1 MQNSLSL
8 KRTVFIQ
15 GSVTGIAIVITLL
28 LLATFLV
35 PFCYAMSP
43 LWKQSQT
50 ITLDLRQLFTTAFYT
65 IRIAVTSTIIA
76 LVVALPCAFFCAKR
90 KFFGKKLLLSL
101 SAIPLCLPPLLL
113 ALGFVLVFGM
123 QGYYNKS
130 LVFLFNVKDS
140 PLRFLYSFWGIA
152 IAQGFYN
159 FPLIMK
165 TVSDT
170 WQKLPQDQAHS
181 ARLLGAN
188 ERRIFCTITFH
199 QLLPSIVSSCA
210 LVFLYCFFGFLIVLL
225 FGVVGSTTLEVA
237 IYKAVRASLNFKQA
251 SFLALI
257 ETTIVLTV
265 VFIWLKLERNAKKN
279 TGLVFDNDENILTK
293 ISKNEMPFFVLTM
306 TIVILFLAFPLLA
319 IIIKAFSG
327 NGFSTIL
334 SRASFWE
341 SLYTTIIV
349 GIASASLST
358 ISATVIS
365 LCIKKAD
372 PFSTKTIF
380 RVIPLLPMAVSSVVL
395 GFGIIMIFSRS
406 NPIVLVFAQSSLAWP
421 FAYKQISTRLDKIPY
436 ATLEAARILSYN
448 KFDEIFKVE
457 IPMCKQSIV
466 SAFAFCFSISCGDTV
481 LPLVLAIPRFDT
493 LALFTY
499 KLASAYRFNEACAAG
514 IILLALSAIIFY
526 WKKNDDTF

>member
-1 MQNSLSL
+1 MHSLSL
-8 KRTVFIQ
+8 KRTVFLQ
-15 GSVTGIAIVITLL
+15 GSVTSIAIVITLL

-43 LWKQSQT
+43 LFDQSQS
-50 ITLDLRQLFTTAFYT
+50 ITLDLGQLFDTAFYT
-65 IRIAVTSTIIA
+65 IRIAFTSTTIA

-130 LVFLFNVKDS
+130 LIFLFKLEES

-152 IAQGFYN
+152 VAQGFYN

-188 ERRIFCTITFH
+188 ERRIFCTVTVH

-225 FGVVGSTTLEVA
+225 FGVIGSTTLEVA
-237 IYKAVRASLNFKQA
+237 IYKAARSSLNFKQA

-257 ETTIVLTV
+257 ETTIALTL
-265 VFIWLKLERNAKKN
+265 VFVWLKLEHNAKKN
-279 TGLVFDNDENILTK
+279 TGLIFGKDENIITK
-293 ISKNEMPFFVLTM
+293 ISKKERPFFIVIM
-306 TIVILFLAFPLLA
+306 SFVILFLAFPLLS

-327 NGFSTIL
+327 NGFSIIF
-334 SRASFWE
+334 SRDSFWE

-349 GIASASLST
+349 GIANASLST

-365 LCIKKAD
+365 LYIKKAD

-380 RVIPLLPMAVSSVVL
+380 RLIPLLPMAVSSVVL
-395 GFGIIMIFSRS
+395 GFGLIMIFSRS
-406 NPIVLVFAQSSLAWP
+406 SPIVLVFAQSSLAWP
-421 FAYKQISTRLDKIPY
+421 FAYKQISTRLDKIPH
-436 ATLEAARILSYN
+436 ATLESARLLSYN
-448 KFDEIFKVE
+448 KFDEIFKVQ
-457 IPMCKQSIV
+457 IPMCKQSIL
-466 SAFAFCFSISCGDTV
+466 SAFAFCFAISCGDAV
-481 LPLVLAIPRFDT
+481 LPLVLTIPRFNT

-499 KLASAYRFNEACAAG
+499 KLASSYRFNEACASG
-514 IILLALSAIIFY
+514 IILLALTAIFY